1 MIYQNEI
8 DKADMAYGDFK
19 GLTKRTTSNKVLLD
33 KAFNT
38 AKIRSMMD
46 INVGLLQ
53 WLITFLMKNL
63 LVGVLNMIICQTGN
77 DQKSHTNQLLETLRK

>member
-1 MIYQNEI
+1 MV
-8 DKADMAYGDFK
+8 YGYFK
-19 GLTKRTTSNKVLLD
+19 GLTKRTASDKVLLD

-63 LVGVLNMIICQTGN
+63 LVVVLNMIICQGSN
-77 DQKSHTNQLLETLRK
+77 DQKNHINQLLEILRKEKCTHLL

>member
-1 MIYQNEI
+1 
-8 DKADMAYGDFK
+8 MAYGYFK
-19 GLTKRTTSNKVLLD
+19 GLTKRTASDKVLLD

-63 LVGVLNMIICQTGN
+63 LVVVLNIIICQGSN
-77 DQKSHTNQLLETLRK
+77 DQKNHINQLLEILRKEKCTHLL

>member
-1 MIYQNEI
+1 
-8 DKADMAYGDFK
+8 MAYGYFK
-19 GLTKRTTSNKVLLD
+19 GLTKRTASDKVLLD
-33 KAFNT
+33 KVFNT

-63 LVGVLNMIICQTGN
+63 LVVVLNMIICQGSN
-77 DQKSHTNQLLETLRK
+77 DQKNHINQLLEILRKEKCTHLL

>member
-1 MIYQNEI
+1 
-8 DKADMAYGDFK
+8 MAYGYFK
-19 GLTKRTTSNKVLLD
+19 GLTKRTASDKVLLD

-63 LVGVLNMIICQTGN
+63 LVVVLNMIICQGSN
-77 DQKSHTNQLLETLRK
+77 DQKNHINQLLEILRKEKCTHLL

>member
-1 MIYQNEI
+1 
-8 DKADMAYGDFK
+8 MAYGYFK
-19 GLTKRTTSNKVLLD
+19 GLTKRTASDKVLLD

>member
-1 MIYQNEI
+1 MV
-8 DKADMAYGDFK
+8 YGYFK
-19 GLTKRTTSNKVLLD
+19 GLTKRTASDKVLLD
-33 KAFNT
+33 KGFNT

-63 LVGVLNMIICQTGN
+63 LVVVLNMIICQGSN
-77 DQKSHTNQLLETLRK
+77 DQKNHINQLLEILRKEKCTHLL

>member
-1 MIYQNEI
+1 
-8 DKADMAYGDFK
+8 MAYGYFK
-19 GLTKRTTSNKVLLD
+19 GLTKRTASDKVLLD

-53 WLITFLMKNL
+53 WLIAFLMKNL
-63 LVGVLNMIICQTGN
+63 LVVVLNMIICQGSN
-77 DQKSHTNQLLETLRK
+77 DQKNHINQLLEILRKEKCTHLL

>member
-1 MIYQNEI
+1 
-8 DKADMAYGDFK
+8 MAYGYFK
-19 GLTKRTTSNKVLLD
+19 GLTKRTASDKVLLD

-46 INVGLLQ
+46 VNVGLLQ

-63 LVGVLNMIICQTGN
+63 LVVVLNMIICQGSN
-77 DQKSHTNQLLETLRK
+77 DQKNHINQLLEILRKEKCTHLL